1 MKEKLL
7 LDAKKEK
14 ETVEKQL
21 ADAKREVKNVSI
33 RFQALNEEKSRMSY
47 IIDEK
52 VVNF

>member
-14 ETVEKQL
+14 EAVEKQL
-21 ADAKREVKNVSI
+21 VDAKREVKNVSI

-52 VVNF
+52 VRNL